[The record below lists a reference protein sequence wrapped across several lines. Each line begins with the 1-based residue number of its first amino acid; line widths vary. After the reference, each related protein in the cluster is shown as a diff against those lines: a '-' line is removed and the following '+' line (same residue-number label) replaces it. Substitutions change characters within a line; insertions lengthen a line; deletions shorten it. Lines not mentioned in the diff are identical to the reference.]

1 LQRVINHMVKEKTGS
16 ASRRSFLKTMSITGL
31 AVHSLVP
38 GQEQLS
44 AGESNPRSSQQP
56 SFRRLDPEAEL
67 RVGMIGT
74 SGHTELVL
82 GAIPKIR
89 GARLVAYALG
99 DAERLSESLGETR
112 EAVPGSRDFET
123 IKQHQSF
130 LPETRVYKS
139 YQEMFAKERLDVAGT
154 CLPFTLN
161 VFASMA
167 AAEKGI
173 HVMSEKPLA
182 TELEHLTQLERV
194 LDRTG
199 IQISAMLDMR
209 LEPGIRTIRDAI
221 SRGLIGEPIL
231 ATAQKSYK
239 FGDSRP
245 WFYKQR
251 ETYGGTIPWI
261 GIHALD
267 YIIYTTGLGITQAAA
282 MQSNKS
288 LSDYPG
294 TEDNVGILLK
304 LSNGG
309 TAVVT
314 LDYLRPAPA
323 ASHGDDRLRVI
334 GSKGVVEMRGG
345 KVELLTHDNPATE
358 LALLAEGSIF
368 ADFVAYLRGQSSP
381 ALLPGEAIAATR
393 ICLLAR
399 QAADERRIITI

>member
-1 LQRVINHMVKEKTGS
+1 
-16 ASRRSFLKTMSITGL
+16 
-31 AVHSLVP
+31 
-38 GQEQLS
+38 
-44 AGESNPRSSQQP
+44 
-56 SFRRLDPEAEL
+56 
-67 RVGMIGT
+67 
-74 SGHTELVL
+74 
-82 GAIPKIR
+82 
-89 GARLVAYALG
+89 
-99 DAERLSESLGETR
+99 
-112 EAVPGSRDFET
+112 
-123 IKQHQSF
+123 
-130 LPETRVYKS
+130 
-139 YQEMFAKERLDVAGT
+139 
-154 CLPFTLN
+154 LN

-209 LEPGIRTIRDAI
+209 LEPGIRTIQDAI

-267 YIIYTTGLGITQAAA
+267 YIMYTTGLGITQAAA

-314 LDYLRPAPA
+314 LDYLRPASA

>member
-1 LQRVINHMVKEKTGS
+1 MVKHDTDS
-16 ASRRSFLKTMSITGL
+16 ATRRSFLKTMSISGL
-31 AVHSLVP
+31 TVHSLMP
-38 GQEQLS
+38 GQRQLS
-44 AGESNPRSSQQP
+44 ASESKALSPRPASS
-56 SFRRLDPEAEL
+56 FHRLDPEAEL

-74 SGHTELVL
+74 SGHTDLVL

-89 GARLVAYALG
+89 GARLIAYALG
-99 DAERLSESLGETR
+99 DAERSESLGEAG
-112 EAVPGSRDFET
+112 EASRGSRDFEA
-123 IKQHQSF
+123 IKQHPSF
-130 LPETRVYKS
+130 LPETKTYQS
-139 YQEMFAKERLDVAGT
+139 YQEMFAKERLDVVGT

-182 TELEHLTQLERV
+182 TELEHLSQLERV

-199 IQISAMLDMR
+199 IQVSAMLDMR
-209 LEPGIRTIRDAI
+209 LEPDVRTVRDVI
-221 SRGLIGEPIL
+221 SKGLIGEPVL

-239 FGDSRP
+239 FGTSRP
-245 WFYKQR
+245 WFYKKR

-261 GIHALD
+261 GIHAVD
-267 YIIYTTGLGITQAAA
+267 YIMYTTGLGITQAAA
-282 MQSNKS
+282 MQSNKT

-294 TEDNVGILLK
+294 TEDNAGILLK

-314 LDYLRPAPA
+314 LDYLRPETATN
-323 ASHGDDRLRVI
+323 HGDDRLRVI

-345 KVELLTHDNPATE
+345 KVELITRDHPPAEVT
-358 LALLAEGSIF
+358 LLPAGSIF
-368 ADFVAYLRGQSSP
+368 ADFVAYLRGQSSVVLTP
-381 ALLPGEAIAATR
+381 REAIAATR

-399 QAADERRIITI
+399 QAAEKGQIVAI